1 MPQGNSVFKYLKHC
15 QTAFHGSCIF
25 WIQVSTV
32 PIPSSI
38 VVLSFIFYIIVG
50 IKRYCLVVLIYNS
63 VLTVMYLFMF
73 LLAIYTSSLEKC
85 LFKSFAH
92 FKVKLF
98 VFSLLNCECSYI
110 SWIQTL
116 TDIWFANIFSHSV
129 TFLNFLMVP
138 FDVQKFS
145 MLVESWFVWFFSL
158 YSFFF

>member
-1 MPQGNSVFKYLKHC
+1 MHAHQQYMRVLNSSYPQHLVLPDFLIMAILVDPNILSHC
-15 QTAFHGSCIF
+15 GFNFHFPDDCD
-25 WIQVSTV
+25 
-32 PIPSSI
+32 
-38 VVLSFIFYIIVG
+38 VG
-50 IKRYCLVVLIYNS
+50 H
-63 VLTVMYLFMF
+63 LFMF

-145 MLVESWFVWFFSL
+145 MLVESWFVWFFFL